1 MLQPLAIPLM
11 KLVWMKTSET
21 ESEGRLSTFIFNT
34 LKHHHMDT
42 AQNGARSGDLNN
54 QIRRSKPTMEFQDFV
69 GDEYSEG
76 IFCSSF
82 LPVGST
88 KLLLLYEILWIST
101 CKKICRLADVLQPSR
116 SLILES
122 EHGGELTDV
131 DMFLLRY
138 LIIRVGV
145 FGDVCNEKR

>member
-1 MLQPLAIPLM
+1 M

-54 QIRRSKPTMEFQDFV
+54 QIRRSKPTTEFQDFV

-82 LPVGST
+82 LPIGST
-88 KLLLLYEILWIST
+88 KLLLLYEM
-101 CKKICRLADVLQPSR
+101 LADVLQPSR

-131 DMFLLRY
+131 DMLLLRY

>member
-101 CKKICRLADVLQPSR
+101 CKKASRCSSTVKVSDFGKRTRWRADGCGHVPAKVVLFLN
-116 SLILES
+116 SL
-122 EHGGELTDV
+122 
-131 DMFLLRY
+131 
-138 LIIRVGV
+138 
-145 FGDVCNEKR
+145 